1 MKKIYKLTVEP
12 ITPIHIGTGNILTP
26 LEYKTILTKTG
37 NRYLRFSSDSILA
50 RIAIDENLSLEFEKT
65 TQLNDMKKYHDFF
78 DKNCSF
84 DDVLYT
90 CLMTDE
96 FRKKYF
102 ENKQKDPTQN
112 AAQVYEI
119 FRNANSPHPVIPGSS
134 LKGSIRTAVLQG
146 LLNQITDAEYNKL
159 EDEFNFLKEK
169 GKVNNQI
176 KSFDAK
182 LQKKILQYTDAKT
195 DPFRAIE
202 IDDCKFDGKNGQ
214 IVGLVKNISTEK
226 NGNLKAIEK
235 LQIQIES
242 ILGSIIGSDKISE
255 SVLRINENLQNLNCV
270 SKRITIKD
278 IIDFCNDFYIN
289 QFEEEYE
296 NFYKNAY
303 DKVDLISKLKMILN
317 NSVKEK
323 NTFIVRVGRFS
334 QLEFVTMEESFR
346 AYWDTKKKCIKEKG
360 GTRTVFDYDGQY
372 IPLGWCKCKVEEVLN

>member
-26 LEYKTILTKTG
+26 LEYKTILKKAG
-37 NRYLRFSSDSILA
+37 NRYVRFSSDSILS
-50 RIAIDENLSLEFEKT
+50 RIATDKNIALEFEEI
-65 TQLNDMKKYHDFF
+65 TQSNDMKKYHEFF
-78 DKNCSF
+78 DKNCSS

-90 CLMTDE
+90 CLVTDE

-119 FRNANSPHPVIPGSS
+119 FRDTNSPHPVIPGTS

-146 LLNQITDAEYNKL
+146 LLNQVSDNDYNKL
-159 EDEFNFLKEK
+159 EDEFNFLKD
-169 GKVNNQI
+169 NQK
-176 KSFDAK
+176 KSFDLK
-182 LQKKILQYTDAKT
+182 LQKKILNNFENKDSAKT
-195 DPFRAIE
+195 DPFRAVE
-202 IDDCKFDGKNGQ
+202 IADCKFDGRNGQ
-214 IVGLVKNISTEK
+214 IVGLVKNISALK
-226 NGNLKAIEK
+226 NGELKAIEK
-235 LQIQIES
+235 LQIQIEA

-255 SVLRINENLQNLNCV
+255 SVLRINENLQNLNGV

-323 NTFIVRVGRFS
+323 NTFILRVGRFS
-334 QLEFVTMEESFR
+334 QLEFVTMEDNFR

-372 IPLGWCKCKVEEVLN
+372 IPLGWCKCKVEEVSN

>member
-26 LEYKTILTKTG
+26 LEYKTILTKAG
-37 NRYLRFSSDSILA
+37 NRYVRFSSDSILS
-50 RIAIDENLSLEFEKT
+50 RIATDKNLALEFEKI
-65 TQLNDMKKYHDFF
+65 TQSNDMKKYHEFF
-78 DKNCSF
+78 DKNCSS

-90 CLMTDE
+90 CLVTDE

-119 FRNANSPHPVIPGSS
+119 FRDADSPHPVIPGSS

-146 LLNQITDAEYNKL
+146 LLNQVSDNDYNKL
-159 EDEFNFLKEK
+159 EDEFNFLKD
-169 GKVNNQI
+169 NQK
-176 KSFDAK
+176 KSFDLK
-182 LQKKILQYTDAKT
+182 LQKKILQCTDAKT

-202 IDDCKFDGKNGQ
+202 IADCKFDGRNGQ
-214 IVGLVKNISTEK
+214 IVGLVKNISALK
-226 NGNLKAIEK
+226 NGELKAIEK
-235 LQIQIES
+235 LQIQIEA
-242 ILGSIIGSDKISE
+242 IFGSMIGSDKISE
-255 SVLRINENLQNLNCV
+255 SALRINENLQNLNGV

-323 NTFIVRVGRFS
+323 NTFILRVGRFS
-334 QLEFVTMEESFR
+334 QLEFVTMEDNFR

>member
-26 LEYKTILTKTG
+26 LEYKTG
-37 NRYLRFSSDSILA
+37 NKYLRFSSDSILS
-50 RIAIDENLSLEFEKT
+50 RIAADKSLSLEFEKT
-65 TQLNDMKKYHDFF
+65 TQSNDMSKYHEFF
-78 DKNCSF
+78 DKNCSY

-119 FRNANSPHPVIPGSS
+119 FRDTNSPHPVIPGSS

-159 EDEFNFLKEK
+159 EDEFNFLKD
-169 GKVNNQI
+169 NQK

-182 LQKKILQYTDAKT
+182 LQKKILQHTDAKT
-195 DPFRAIE
+195 DPFRAVE
-202 IDDCKFDGKNGQ
+202 IADCKFDGRNGQ
-214 IVGLVKNISTEK
+214 IVGLVKNISTLK
-226 NGNLKAIEK
+226 NGELKAIEK
-235 LQIQIES
+235 LQIQVEA

-255 SVLRINENLQNLNCV
+255 SVLRINEKLQNLNGV
-270 SKRITIKD
+270 SRRITAD
-278 IIDFCNDFYIN
+278 TIINFCNEFYIK
-289 QFEEEYE
+289 QFEDEYE
-296 NFYKNAY
+296 FFYKNAY
-303 DKVDLISKLKMILN
+303 DKVDLISKLKIILS
-317 NSVKEK
+317 NSIKEK

-334 QLEFVTMEESFR
+334 QFKMS
-346 AYWDTKKKCIKEKG
+346 A
-360 GTRTVFDYDGQY
+360 
-372 IPLGWCKCKVEEVLN
+372 